1 MRGCRIEKD
10 NNQIV
15 SIFAQFGQ
23 NRIFFCFSVLNIKVL
38 FAAGKKTNKKKI
50 QLFSAKKQK
59 HFVPR
64 FLCHKIFLFDLKNK
78 ISTLK

>member
-38 FAAGKKTNKKKI
+38 FAAGKKN
-50 QLFSAKKQK
+50 KQK
-59 HFVPR
+59 KDLTIFCKKTKTFCSTVFV
-64 FLCHKIFLFDLKNK
+64 
-78 ISTLK
+78 S